1 MNKFFQPLSLKVFV
15 GLAIASLL
23 ASGCGGG
30 GNAQLFPNSQT
41 ASSEQTTAP
50 VSQSPIVLA
59 DGIRASYADIVERAA
74 PAVVNIEARRKASR
88 TSQQQNPLLDDPRF
102 RDFFDQMPQGQR
114 QQPAPLERGVGSG
127 VIISRDGTI
136 LTNNHVVEGA
146 DDIEI
151 ELTDKR
157 TFKAKVVGLD
167 APSDLAVLK
176 IEANNLP
183 FTNLGDSDKVRV
195 GDVVL
200 AIGNPLGIGQT
211 VTSGIISAKER
222 RTGIGTGS
230 FENFL
235 QTDAPIN
242 RGNSG
247 GALISVTGEL
257 IGINSQILSPGGG
270 AGGNIGIGFA
280 IPSNMAKGVMEQ
292 LIKNGKVRRGQ
303 LGVGINDITA
313 DMAAALKLPET
324 RGAIVS
330 SVLPGS
336 PAEKAGIRVG
346 DVVTAL
352 NGERVEDGNSLRN
365 RIAATQ
371 PGTEI
376 TVSVLREGKEQQ
388 FKAVL
393 GELSPEAAQNERQ
406 NPNGGENAPSGE
418 QSGKL
423 GLGLQPLTPETKRQL
438 QVNAE
443 RGLVVTEVDPDG
455 PAAEAG
461 IRERDVILEI
471 NRQPVGS
478 FEDVQS
484 ALERSGDRPVLVLM
498 QRAGQ
503 VVFLTVRQ
511 RR

>member
-1 MNKFFQPLSLKVFV
+1 MNKFFQP
-15 GLAIASLL
+15 SLL
-23 ASGCGGG
+23 KFLAVLAAANVLVGCSSNGE
-30 GNAQLFPNSQT
+30 NAQLFPNSQT
-41 ASSEQTTAP
+41 SSSEQTASS
-50 VSQSPIVLA
+50 SQAPIVLA
-59 DGIRASYADIVERAA
+59 DGIRASYADIVDRAA

-88 TSQQQNPLLDDPRF
+88 APQQQNPLLDDPRF

-114 QQPAPLERGVGSG
+114 QQPPLERGVGSG

-167 APSDLAVLK
+167 EPSDLAVLK

-211 VTSGIISAKER
+211 VTSGIISAKGR

-247 GALISVTGEL
+247 GALINLTGEL
-257 IGINSQILSPGGG
+257 IGINSQILSPGGA

-280 IPSNMAKGVMEQ
+280 IPSNMAKGVMDQ
-292 LIKNGKVRRGQ
+292 LVKNGKVRRGQ
-303 LGVGINDITA
+303 LGVNIQDITA
-313 DMAAALKLPET
+313 DMAATLKLQEA

-330 SVLPGS
+330 NVLAGS
-336 PAEKAGIRVG
+336 PAERAGIRVG
-346 DVVTAL
+346 DIITAL

-365 RIAATQ
+365 RVAATQ

-388 FKAVL
+388 FKAAL
-393 GELSPEAAQNERQ
+393 GELSPEAAQNERESPQ
-406 NPNGGENAPSGE
+406 GSENAPSGE

-438 QVNAE
+438 QVNAD

-478 FEDVQS
+478 FEDVQA

-498 QRAGQ
+498 QRGGQ